1 MALIKTAKRMLR
13 RSSSRPAGKA
23 GPRIQTQRPPTK
35 TWVEPVKTFFV
46 TLIAAVPGTFLGL
59 MNLANQKETQRGEQL
74 QTIIESAVSKDAVKE
89 RAAIRFVSSL
99 AASNQEL
106 APFALS
112 ILGTVARNGDDEQLL
127 SDVYDAIEDLTD
139 KSAFDSAKFDCYDQ
153 LELFCLEAALTPA
166 QYWRQRVLHKIE
178 LGSTDQKLTREATE
192 RLAHE
197 AASKLLSLSQLLS
210 DSHPQTAIDLLMS
223 VLVYYSDPDI
233 IDRAI
238 PTLCRAV
245 KTRDVSGN
253 ESNKDVADCLA
264 SAATGRASIGET
276 NAQVGTTA
284 AGYRARQSGRSAIRL
299 YLTRALVAK
308 DQSVRDDS
316 LAKFAQIIAL
326 RDLNDDAQMALD
338 GLSRM
343 VTDPDLQGIVKK
355 AGDDLQK
362 AKAAAQL
369 TNQSSAAKGDT

>member
-13 RSSSRPAGKA
+13 HSSSRLAGKA
-23 GPRIQTQRPPTK
+23 GPGIQNRRLPAK
-35 TWVEPVKTFFV
+35 TWFEPLKTLFV
-46 TLIAAVPGTFLGL
+46 GLIAAVPGTFLGL
-59 MNLANQKETQRGEQL
+59 MNLANQKDTQRSEQL

-99 AASNQEL
+99 AASNQQL

-112 ILGTVARNGDDEQLL
+112 ILGTVARNGDDEQLR
-127 SDVYDAIEDLTD
+127 SDVYDAIEDLTE
-139 KSAFDSAKFDCYDQ
+139 KSAFDLAKFDTYDQ

-178 LGSTDQKLTREATE
+178 LGSTDPKLTHETIE

-223 VLVYYSDPDI
+223 VLGYYSDPDI

-238 PTLCRAV
+238 PALCRAV
-245 KTRDVSGN
+245 KARDASGN
-253 ESNKDVADCLA
+253 ESNKDVTDCLA
-264 SAATGRASIGET
+264 SAAAGRASIAEA
-276 NAQVGTTA
+276 NPQVGTA
-284 AGYRARQSGRSAIRL
+284 ATSYRARQASRAAIRL
-299 YLTRALVAK
+299 YMARALVAK
-308 DQSVRDDS
+308 DQLLRDDS
-316 LAKFAQIIAL
+316 LAKFVQVTAL

-338 GLSRM
+338 GLSRT
-343 VTDPDLQGIVKK
+343 VTAPDLQSIVTK
-355 AGDDLQK
+355 ATNNLQTVK
-362 AKAAAQL
+362 PAARL
-369 TNQSSAAKGDT
+369 TNQSPVVQGGT

>member
-23 GPRIQTQRPPTK
+23 GSRTQTERLSTK
-35 TWVEPVKTFFV
+35 TWFEPLKTLLV
-46 TLIAAVPGTFLGL
+46 TVMAAVPGTFLGL
-59 MNLANQKETQRGEQL
+59 MNLANQKETQQSEQL
-74 QTIIESAVSKDAVKE
+74 QTIIESAVSKDAAKE
-89 RAAIRFVSSL
+89 RAAIHFVSSL
-99 AASNQEL
+99 ATSNQRL

-112 ILGTVARNGDDEQLL
+112 ILGTVARNGDDEQLR

-139 KSAFDSAKFDCYDQ
+139 KSAFDLAKFDSYDQ

-192 RLAHE
+192 RLTHE

-233 IDRAI
+233 IDRAT
-238 PTLCRAV
+238 PALCRAV

-264 SAATGRASIGET
+264 LAAAARASIAEA
-276 NAQVGTTA
+276 NAQVGTAA
-284 AGYRARQSGRSAIRL
+284 AGYRVRQASRSAIRL
-299 YLTRALVAK
+299 YLARALVAK
-308 DQSVRDDS
+308 DQSFRDDS
-316 LAKFAQIIAL
+316 LAKFAQIIAA

-343 VTDPDLQGIVKK
+343 IKDPDLQGIVTK
-355 AGDDLQK
+355 AANDLQK
-362 AKAAAQL
+362 AKPGARLTSQTPAAEGN
-369 TNQSSAAKGDT
+369 T